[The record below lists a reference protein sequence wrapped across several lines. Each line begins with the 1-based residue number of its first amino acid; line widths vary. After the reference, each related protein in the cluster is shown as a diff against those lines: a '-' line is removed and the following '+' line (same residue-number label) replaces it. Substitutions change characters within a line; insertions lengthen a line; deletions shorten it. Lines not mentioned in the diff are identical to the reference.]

1 MGAFLTPPYHL
12 SKAFARHA
20 TAADLPLR
28 WKGASKLS
36 APVVCIREVGED
48 LIEGVV
54 DALAEEFGVSP
65 AFMAVRLR
73 KCGHLVASF

>member
-1 MGAFLTPPYHL
+1 M
-12 SKAFARHA
+12 
-20 TAADLPLR
+20 R

-36 APVVCIREVGED
+36 APVVCVGEVGED